1 MTADAITPIPGNA
14 SFRIFFALSG
24 LPVIRQLK
32 IVAMRKRYERRF
44 SQGEITPECTLLPTL
59 VPLCVICVRALAVMA
74 DREIAIALSAHA
86 YQFSEMRGRFLHR
99 LQGIRQSKKKG

>member
-1 MTADAITPIPGNA
+1 VFRERSPIY
-14 SFRIFFALSG
+14 G

-59 VPLCVICVRALAVMA
+59 IPLCVICVRALAVMA

-86 YQFSEMRGRFLHR
+86 YQFSEMRGRSLHHLR
-99 LQGIRQSKKKG
+99 GIRQSKRG